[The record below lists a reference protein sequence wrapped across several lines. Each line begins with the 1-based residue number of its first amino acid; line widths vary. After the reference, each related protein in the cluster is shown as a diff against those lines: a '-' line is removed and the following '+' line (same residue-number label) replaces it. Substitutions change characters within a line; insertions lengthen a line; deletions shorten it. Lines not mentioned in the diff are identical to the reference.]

1 VNFIAKGFVD
11 LAYFL
16 QTSKSYQGAK
26 KSVYSL
32 LEDDSNPYKKYFD
45 YMMMIFI
52 LSSVMLLIRQV
63 KYPLN
68 EYAVIY
74 NDYLISLIF
83 LLEYLLR
90 FWVHSSVS
98 EEIIHQY
105 EKDEFLGYRFRLSR
119 AIGKILKEKWRYVSS
134 YFAIIDLL
142 AIMPFFHQLRILRLF
157 ILFRA
162 FKIFRYTKS
171 LQQFAGILGSMRF
184 EFFTLMIFASVMISV
199 SSVLIYVAEA
209 NNTNSAINTIFE
221 AFYWSFV
228 TLSTVGYGDFV
239 PVTSLGR
246 SVAMVIIISGIA
258 VISFMTSIVVS
269 ALSQQLDGI
278 KEQKMITD
286 ISKMNKFYL
295 ICGFSEVSLIV
306 MKRLQKDGIPF
317 VLLDKDPQKIV
328 QANKAKMSAV
338 LADPSKQENYES
350 FGIDIK
356 KQVISVLCLE
366 DTDVQN
372 IYTALTIRSID
383 PDVSILSYLH
393 ENKNR
398 RKLSLAGVNN
408 IIYPQEL
415 IGILAHE
422 FTGKPVAFEAI
433 NALRSQ
439 ISDVVIEEIL
449 INSRILSQR
458 KCVKDLK
465 VYASKLTLLGIY
477 RDKQFHFNPPMEMT
491 LHDNDILVMIGVEQM
506 IKEFSL
512 NLHKKRAMK

>member
-1 VNFIAKGFVD
+1 MSFISKGFVD

-16 QTSKSYQGAK
+16 QTSTSYQSTKAFF
-26 KSVYSL
+26 YSL
-32 LEDDSNPYKKYFD
+32 LEDETNPYKKYFD

-105 EKDEFLGYRFRLSR
+105 EKDEFLGYRFRLGR
-119 AIGKILKEKWRYVSS
+119 AIGKVFHEKWRYVSS

-209 NNTNSAINTIFE
+209 NNANSAINTIFE

-278 KEQKMITD
+278 KEQKMIAD

-295 ICGFSEVSLIV
+295 VCGFSEVSSIV
-306 MKRLQKDGIPF
+306 MKRFQKDGIPF

-328 QANKAKMSAV
+328 QANKAKIAAV
-338 LADPSKQENYES
+338 LADPSKQENYEN

-356 KQVISVLCLE
+356 RQAISVLCLE

-383 PDVSILSYLH
+383 PDVSVLSYLH

-398 RKLSLAGVNN
+398 KKLSLAGVDN

-458 KCVKDLK
+458 KCVEDLK
-465 VYASKLTLLGIY
+465 VHASKLTLLGIY

-491 LHDNDILVMIGVEQM
+491 LHDNDILIMIGVEQM

>member
-1 VNFIAKGFVD
+1 MSFIAKGFVD
-11 LAYFL
+11 IAYFL
-16 QTSKSYQGAK
+16 QTSKSYQSTKAFF
-26 KSVYSL
+26 YSL

-83 LLEYLLR
+83 LVEYLLR

-119 AIGKILKEKWRYVSS
+119 AMGKIFHAKWRYVSS

-171 LQQFAGILGSMRF
+171 LQQFAGILGSMKF

-199 SSVLIYVAEA
+199 SAVLIYVAEA
-209 NNTNSAINTIFE
+209 NNTDSAINTIFE

-306 MKRLQKDGIPF
+306 MRRLQKDGIPF
-317 VLLDKDPQKIV
+317 VLLDKDPQKIL
-328 QANKAKMSAV
+328 QASKAKMSAV
-338 LADPSKQENYES
+338 LADPSKQENYEN

-356 KQVISVLCLE
+356 KQAISVLCLE

-383 PDVSILSYLH
+383 PEVSILSYLH
-393 ENKNR
+393 ESKNR
-398 RKLSLAGVNN
+398 KKLSIAGVDN

-415 IGILAHE
+415 IGVLARE
-422 FTGKPVAFEAI
+422 FTGKPVAFEAM

-439 ISDVVIEEIL
+439 ITDVMIEEVL
-449 INSRILSQR
+449 IDERILSQR
-458 KCVKDLK
+458 KCVEDLK
-465 VYASKLTLLGIY
+465 VHASKLTLLGIY
-477 RDKQFHFNPPMEMT
+477 RKKQFYFNPPMDMK
-491 LHDNDILVMIGVEQM
+491 LQDSDILVMIGIEQM